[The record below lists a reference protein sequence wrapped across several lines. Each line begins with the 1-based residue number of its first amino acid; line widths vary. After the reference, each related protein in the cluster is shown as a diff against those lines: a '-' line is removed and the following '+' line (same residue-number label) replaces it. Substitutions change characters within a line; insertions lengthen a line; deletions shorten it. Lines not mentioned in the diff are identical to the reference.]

1 MHRRKV
7 LTLTILNE
15 QQIANFRNR
24 LIGIRRSIEQSQH
37 DSEHGGLANSLKD
50 QTGELSPIDNHPGD
64 VATDM
69 FERSK
74 DLAIHELQDFHL
86 ERIDDALA
94 AIDNGT
100 YGKCRTCGQAI
111 PIERLEALP
120 DSLYCTEHAPRQE
133 LSNRRPAEEDF
144 LQPAFGRSRR
154 EGDGYVGFDG
164 EDAWQIVEHYG
175 NSNSPAMS
183 ENREVDSYNEMYTEA
198 DENEGFVEPIES
210 FLATDITGR
219 VVSVVRNRQY
229 HEYMSHGEGDD
240 ELSFN
245 SYEGDDDANNRSF

>member
-1 MHRRKV
+1 V
-7 LTLTILNE
+7 LTLTILSE
-15 QQIANFRNR
+15 QQIAHFRSR
-24 LIGIRRSIEQSQH
+24 LIDMRKSIQKSQ
-37 DSEHGGLANSLKD
+37 DENENLGLSHSLKVE
-50 QTGELSPIDNHPGD
+50 TGELSPIDNHPGD
-64 VATDM
+64 VATEM

-86 ERIDDALA
+86 ERIDDALE
-94 AIDNGT
+94 AIASGT

-120 DSLYCTEHAPRQE
+120 DSLYCIEHAPRQE

-144 LQPAFGRSRR
+144 LEPAFGRSRR
-154 EGDGYVGFDG
+154 EDDGYAEFDG
-164 EDAWQIVEHYG
+164 EDAWQIVEHMG

-240 ELSFN
+240 ELSFH
-245 SYEGDDDANNRSF
+245 SYDENDDSSGRSF

>member
-1 MHRRKV
+1 MSS
-7 LTLTILNE
+7 LT
-15 QQIANFRNR
+15 QQQLSGFRSR
-24 LIGIRRSIEQSQH
+24 LAHMKQSIERSWH

-74 DLAIHELQDFHL
+74 DMAIHELQDFKI
-86 ERIDDALA
+86 ERIDQALE

-100 YGKCRTCGQAI
+100 YGKCRTCGKDI
-111 PIERLEALP
+111 PFERLDALP
-120 DSLYCTEHAPRQE
+120 DSLYCVEHAPRQE
-133 LSNRRPAEEDF
+133 LSNNRPAEEDF
-144 LQPAFGRSRR
+144 LQPAFGRSNRDG
-154 EGDGYVGFDG
+154 EDGYNGFDG

-183 ENREVDSYNEMYTEA
+183 DNREVDSYSEMYSEA
-198 DENEGFVEPIES
+198 DENEGFVEPLES
-210 FLATDITGR
+210 FIATDITGR

-240 ELSFN
+240 GLATDEERE
-245 SYEGDDDANNRSF
+245 Y